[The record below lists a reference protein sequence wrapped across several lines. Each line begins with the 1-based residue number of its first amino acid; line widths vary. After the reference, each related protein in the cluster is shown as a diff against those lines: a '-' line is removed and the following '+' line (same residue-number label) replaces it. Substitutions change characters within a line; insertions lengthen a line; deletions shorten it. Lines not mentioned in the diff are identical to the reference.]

1 MFSKKNMIFIMLILI
16 LFTLSAVSAA
26 DNSTT
31 DVVGLEEADDEPISI
46 EKTQIIE
53 KTENDDVL
61 KDGNNSFSDL
71 EKLIDDAKSGSTI
84 VLDRDYINDD
94 YDEDETPMRK
104 RRGARGSR
112 RYSRMK

>member
-16 LFTLSAVSAA
+16 LFTLSAASAA

-71 EKLIDDAKSGSTI
+71 EKLIESGKYKKSTTFDDDITVIKCEY
-84 VLDRDYINDD
+84 L
-94 YDEDETPMRK
+94 
-104 RRGARGSR
+104 SR
-112 RYSRMK
+112 ISIFV